1 MGFACMKN
9 TILVGSKDSIEK
21 EKKIPY
27 LKLPK
32 QGEKKMKGPSSWD
45 LQEKG
50 DNGKLG
56 RGGRGRGDQI
66 FIWKP
71 RGEARKGKK

>member
-1 MGFACMKN
+1 MAVACMKN

-27 LKLPK
+27 LKLAK
-32 QGEKKMKGPSSWD
+32 QEGEKKTKGPSNWD

-50 DNGKLG
+50 GNGRLG
-56 RGGRGRGDQI
+56 RRGR
-66 FIWKP
+66 
-71 RGEARKGKK
+71 RR